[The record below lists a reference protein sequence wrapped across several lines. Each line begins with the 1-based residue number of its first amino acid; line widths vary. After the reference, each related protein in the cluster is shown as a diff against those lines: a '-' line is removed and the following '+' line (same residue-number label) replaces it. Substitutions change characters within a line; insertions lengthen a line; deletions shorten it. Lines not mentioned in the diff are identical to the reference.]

1 MHNCPPPKDALNV
14 WLDPNGTIHAGVY
27 GHLLLE
33 QKSEIDDAL
42 INALRPYF
50 ESAHRDA
57 REYFDNQIGINLHPD
72 AGGTLDI
79 AYPNCLPDKAKRGLF
94 GEVMAGLVTEAYQ
107 EEFVGG
113 HAWRVPIFLFRKHED
128 VENYLWALKF
138 DRERKREI
146 YGRHGTDFI
155 GISLNRFGEVVRVI
169 VGEAKWRK
177 SLTDSA
183 LAELLYGE
191 KVKNKETGV
200 SEHNGRGI
208 WFGVNRDSPIPWG
221 LRQLQRLLEHR
232 DPMGHASAIYSIDR
246 AVLGVAPPPPRT
258 DLILIAG
265 DGAKR
270 RKKGMVLIDHEEV
283 PADYTAGNDLQV
295 VEVILDGG
303 EALISALYSSLW
315 EDAYAGT

>member
-1 MHNCPPPKDALNV
+1 MHNCPPPKKALAI
-14 WLDPNGTIHAGVY
+14 WLEANGTVHAGVY

-33 QKSEIDDAL
+33 QKSRIDDA
-42 INALRPYF
+42 ITDALRPYF

-57 REYFDNQIGINLHPD
+57 REYFHNQIGIDLHPD
-72 AGGTLDI
+72 ASDAVDI

-94 GEVMAGLVTEAYQ
+94 GEVLAGLITEAYQ
-107 EEFVGG
+107 KEFVGG
-113 HAWRVPIFLFRKHED
+113 YTWIVPVFLFRKHED

-138 DRERKREI
+138 DPDRKREI

-155 GISLNRFGEVVRVI
+155 GISLDKAGEVVRVI

-177 SLTDSA
+177 SLTDSTVA
-183 LAELLYGE
+183 DLLYGE
-191 KVKNKETGV
+191 KVKNKVTGV
-200 SEHNGRGI
+200 TEHNGRGI

-232 DPMGHASAIYSIDR
+232 DPEGHASAIYSIDR
-246 AVLGVAPPPPRT
+246 AVLGVVPPPPRT

-270 RKKGMVLIDHEEV
+270 REKNTVLIKHDEI

-295 VEVILDGG
+295 VEVILEGG
-303 EALISALYSSLW
+303 EKLISTLYSSLW
-315 EDAYAGT
+315 EDAYASA